1 MLRQVIQGAGRLHYQ
16 AGSFKF
22 SIAKTPVLLRSFSA
36 TASQAIQYGG
46 PNDKVRIFEQPSK
59 SSNKRVEIDPD
70 AEAAGE
76 RKELE
81 TELAKLDT
89 ELVELKK
96 GPFDV
101 DGPFVQSLPEKERA
115 AAIEVIRR
123 FEAEHGKTSDGTGLE
138 QIFDKEL
145 DDMIKE
151 EFEQM
156 AKEEEDIFDPTK
168 PAESDSPGDDLTPM
182 HPYQQRFHK
191 QLELHLDSSEKAN
204 SQELWKWYQR
214 SKDSIPSFLQTLEP
228 EICQLLW
235 NIQLRQAS
243 PATRMAHVRTLV
255 EDFNSVGKELLPDQ
269 VLEYIGVLHNG
280 GDIEGALQLWEESQA
295 IISQGEGDIDA
306 YWSTGVRLFA
316 AHGDPQRAQDIA
328 FAFLTSDG
336 SRHARILIQIATAW
350 TKQADSHA
358 ATKAWAI
365 YLQLKT
371 LLGSDMKMEDYDILS
386 TSFLND
392 GKINLAVAVF
402 KDMMITGK
410 DSANDST
417 AIFQRAI
424 GLTGSLRQSN
434 IKEEVVNKISL
445 SALTFLPRRLQN
457 KFFYASWMKKL
468 IGMGEVDSAAAVVE
482 LMFERG
488 VRPDAIHLN
497 GIIGGWL
504 RNGSPSSRDKAEKL
518 GWSMIQHRIDT
529 VWSRIQHSAESTK
542 PSVPELPADSRLP
555 KFLKRKLPP
564 ANIET
569 FSILLLH
576 YTRRGD
582 DDMVKYLN
590 KCLGDAQI
598 RPNSYYMNHILYAE
612 LRKQR
617 IHSLWEEFQLLAR
630 QVAPDLETFACLWD
644 CGKLQ
649 YDRFRTA
656 YDTKFPEVRQL
667 FAMMMRWYSTLDAR
681 KQTIT
686 QEEFSRE
693 LYDQIILC
701 FCLSKDLCG
710 TLVALY
716 VMRDLFKIYP
726 DESIARMLIL
736 QIARIAGNINI
747 DDKVGPPGTSR
758 RSRIRA
764 RRRLSTT
771 PRSKEDI
778 KQIKDILATLQTKK
792 VSILEAQGID
802 VQQLGEQDRKQY
814 QLEILSELLVMV
826 IERTIVGPSG
836 SDRDVKAQIVAA
848 IQEMGVPD
856 LAIRFNHESLQ

>member
-16 AGSFKF
+16 AGSFKL
-22 SIAKTPVLLRSFSA
+22 SIAKTPNPLRLFSA
-36 TASQAIQYGG
+36 TASRAIKYGG
-46 PNDKVRIFEQPSK
+46 PNDKIRIFEQPSRA
-59 SSNKRVEIDPD
+59 SNKRVEINPD
-70 AEAAGE
+70 AEAADE

-81 TELAKLDT
+81 TELVKLDT
-89 ELVELKK
+89 ELDELRK
-96 GPFDV
+96 GPFDA
-101 DGPFVQSLPEKERA
+101 DGEFIRSLPEKERTA
-115 AAIEVIRR
+115 ALEVIRK
-123 FEAEHGKTSDGTGLE
+123 FEAEHGKAGDETGLE
-138 QIFDKEL
+138 QMFDKEL

-168 PAESDSPGDDLTPM
+168 PADSDSPKDELSSM
-182 HPYQQRFHK
+182 HSYELRFHK
-191 QLELHLDSSEKAN
+191 QLELHLDGSNKGNAK
-204 SQELWKWYQR
+204 ELWKWYQR
-214 SKDSIPSFLQTLEP
+214 CRDSIPSFLRTLEP

-235 NIQLRQAS
+235 NIQLQS
-243 PATRMAHVRTLV
+243 PATRMAHIRTLV
-255 EDFNSVGKELLPDQ
+255 EDFNSVGKKLLPDQ
-269 VLEYIGVLHNG
+269 VLQYIDVLHDG

-295 IISQGEGDIDA
+295 LIGKGEGDIDA

-336 SRHARILIQIATAW
+336 SRHARILIPIATAW
-350 TKQADSHA
+350 TKQADSQA

-410 DSANDST
+410 DPASDST

-445 SALTFLPRRLQN
+445 SALTFLPRRFQN

-504 RNGSPSSRDKAEKL
+504 RNGSPLAREKAEQL
-518 GWSMIQHRIDT
+518 GWSMIQHRIDL
-529 VWSRIQHSAESTK
+529 VWSRMQHSAESAQ
-542 PSVPELPADSRLP
+542 PSVPELPSDIRVP
-555 KFLKRKLPP
+555 KFLRRKIRP

-598 RPNSYYMNHILYAE
+598 RPNSYYMNHLLYAD

-617 IHSLWEEFQLLAR
+617 IHSLWEKFQLLAK
-630 QVAPDLETFACLWD
+630 QTAPDLETFACLWD

-656 YDTKFPEVRQL
+656 YATKFPEVRQL
-667 FAMMMRWYSTLDAR
+667 FAIMMRWYSTLDAR
-681 KQTIT
+681 RTTVT
-686 QEEFSRE
+686 QEEFSRD

-716 VMRDLFKIYP
+716 VLRDLFKIYP
-726 DESIARMLIL
+726 DESTARMLIL

-758 RSRIRA
+758 RSRVRA

-771 PRSKEDI
+771 PQAKENI
-778 KQIKDILATLQTKK
+778 EQIKNILAALQTKK
-792 VSILEAQGID
+792 ASLLQAQGID
-802 VQQLGEQDRKQY
+802 VEHLDEEDRKQY
-814 QLEILSELLVMV
+814 QIEILSELLVMV
-826 IERTIVGPSG
+826 IERTVAVPAG
-836 SDRDVKAQIVAA
+836 SDLDVKAQIVAA
-848 IQEMGVPD
+848 MQEMAVPD

>member
-1 MLRQVIQGAGRLHYQ
+1 MLRQLIQGAGRLHYQ

-22 SIAKTPVLLRSFSA
+22 SIAKTPVSLRSFSA
-36 TASQAIQYGG
+36 TTSQAIRYGG
-46 PNDKVRIFEQPSK
+46 PNDKVRIFEQPSR
-59 SSNKRVEIDPD
+59 SSTKRIEIDPD
-70 AEAAGE
+70 AEAADE

-81 TELAKLDT
+81 IELTKLDT
-89 ELVELKK
+89 ELEELKR
-96 GPFDV
+96 GPFTE
-101 DGPFVQSLPEKERA
+101 DGPFIQSLPEKDRA
-115 AAIEVIRR
+115 VAIEAIRK
-123 FEAEHGKTSDGTGLE
+123 FEAKHGKDSGNFDLG

-168 PAESDSPGDDLTPM
+168 PLESDSPEGDLSPM
-182 HPYQQRFHK
+182 HPYELRFHK
-191 QLELHLDSSEKAN
+191 QLELHLDESERASIK
-204 SQELWKWYQR
+204 ELWKWYQR
-214 SKDSIPSFLQTLEP
+214 CRDSIPSFLQNLEP

-235 NIQLRQAS
+235 KIQLRQTAL
-243 PATRMAHVRTLV
+243 PTRMAHVRTLV
-255 EDFNSVGKELLPDQ
+255 EDFNSVGKGRLPNQ
-269 VLEYIGVLHNG
+269 VLEYIDVLHDG
-280 GDIEGALQLWEESQA
+280 GDIEEALQLWEESQA

-336 SRHARILIQIATAW
+336 SRNARILIPIATAW
-350 TKQADSHA
+350 TKQPDSQA

-392 GKINLAVAVF
+392 GKISLALAVF

-410 DSANDST
+410 DPANDST

-424 GLTGSLRQSN
+424 GLTGRLRQSN

-504 RNGSPSSRDKAEKL
+504 RNGSPSSRDKAEQL

-529 VWSRIQHSAESTK
+529 VWSRIRHSAELTK
-542 PSVPELPADSRLP
+542 PSVPELPADSRVP

-598 RPNSYYMNHILYAE
+598 RPNSYYMNHLLYAE

-617 IHSLWEEFQLLAR
+617 INSLWEKFQLLAR
-630 QVAPDLETFACLWD
+630 EVAPDLETFACLWD

-656 YDTKFPEVRQL
+656 YATKFPEVRQL
-667 FAMMMRWYSTLDAR
+667 FAIMMRWYSTLDAR

-686 QEEFSRE
+686 REEFSRE

-726 DESIARMLIL
+726 DEGTARMLIL

-747 DDKVGPPGTSR
+747 DDKVGPPDTSR
-758 RSRIRA
+758 RSRVRA

-771 PRSKEDI
+771 PQSKENI
-778 KQIKDILATLQTKK
+778 EQVKNILATLQTKK
-792 VSILEAQGID
+792 ASILQAQGID
-802 VQQLGEQDRKQY
+802 VEHLGEQDRKQY

-826 IERTIVGPSG
+826 IERTVVVPAG
-836 SDRDVKAQIVAA
+836 SDQVKTQIVAT
-848 IQEMGVPD
+848 IQEMGVPN
-856 LAIRFNHESLQ
+856 LAIRFNHQSLQ

>member
-16 AGSFKF
+16 AGSFKS
-22 SIAKTPVLLRSFSA
+22 SITKTPVLLRSFSA
-36 TASQAIQYGG
+36 TASQAIKYGG
-46 PNDKVRIFEQPSK
+46 PNDKIRIFEQPSMA
-59 SSNKRVEIDPD
+59 SNKRVEIDLD
-70 AEAAGE
+70 AEAADE
-76 RKELE
+76 RKEVE
-81 TELAKLDT
+81 IELAKLDK
-89 ELVELKK
+89 ELAELRKT
-96 GPFDV
+96 PFDV
-101 DGPFVQSLPEKERA
+101 EGEFIQSLPEKERA
-115 AAIEVIRR
+115 AAIEVIRNY
-123 FEAEHGKTSDGTGLE
+123 EAKHGKVSDWGVEE
-138 QIFDKEL
+138 QLFDKEL

-168 PAESDSPGDDLTPM
+168 PADSDSHGDGLSPM
-182 HPYQQRFHK
+182 HSYELRFHK
-191 QLELHLDSSEKAN
+191 QLELHLNSSEKAN
-204 SQELWKWYQR
+204 AKELWKWYQR
-214 SKDSIPSFLQTLEP
+214 SRDAIPSFLQTLEP

-235 NIQLRQAS
+235 NIQLQTP
-243 PATRMAHVRTLV
+243 PATRIAHIRTLV
-255 EDFNSVGKELLPDQ
+255 EDFKSVGKELLPDQ
-269 VLEYIGVLHNG
+269 VLQYIDVLHGG

-336 SRHARILIQIATAW
+336 SRHARILIPIATSW

-386 TSFLND
+386 TAFLND

-410 DSANDST
+410 DPANDST

-445 SALTFLPRRLQN
+445 SALTFLPRRFQN

-504 RNGSPSSRDKAEKL
+504 RNGSPLAREKAEQL
-518 GWSMIQHRIDT
+518 GWSMIQHRIDI
-529 VWSRIQHSAESTK
+529 VWNRTQHLEVSTK
-542 PSVPELPADSRLP
+542 PSVPELPSDTRVP
-555 KFLKRKLPP
+555 KFLKRKIRP

-590 KCLGDAQI
+590 KCLEDAQI
-598 RPNSYYMNHILYAE
+598 RPNSYYMNHLLYAD
-612 LRKQR
+612 LRRQK
-617 IHSLWEEFQLLAR
+617 INSLWEKFQTLAR
-630 QVAPDLETFACLWD
+630 QTVPDLETFACLWD

-656 YDTKFPEVRQL
+656 YHTNFPEVRQL
-667 FAMMMRWYSTLDAR
+667 FAIMIRWYSTLDAR
-681 KQTIT
+681 KTTIT

-726 DESIARMLIL
+726 DESTARMLIL
-736 QIARIAGNINI
+736 QITRIAGNVNI
-747 DDKVGPPGTSR
+747 DDRIGPPGTSR
-758 RSRIRA
+758 RSRVRA

-771 PRSKEDI
+771 PQSKENI
-778 KQIKDILATLQTKK
+778 EQVKNILATLQTKK
-792 VSILEAQGID
+792 ASLLKAQGID
-802 VQQLGEQDRKQY
+802 VEHLSEDDRKQY
-814 QLEILSELLVMV
+814 QIEILSELLVMV
-826 IERTIVGPSG
+826 IERTVVDPAG

-848 IQEMGVPD
+848 MQEMAVPD